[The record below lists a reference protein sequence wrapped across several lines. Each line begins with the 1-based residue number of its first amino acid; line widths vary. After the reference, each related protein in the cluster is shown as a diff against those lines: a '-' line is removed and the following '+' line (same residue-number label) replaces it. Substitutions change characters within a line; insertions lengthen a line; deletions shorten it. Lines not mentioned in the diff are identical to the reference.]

1 MAAHRPTPF
10 IRLMAWLAP
19 ATAGPS
25 AIWRLATLAG
35 VYGPRHPVT
44 QAMRSE
50 LIDVLIVSFG
60 SVALLSLTIGL
71 VQPWGVQFPKWLP
84 FIGRKPVP
92 RMLALVP
99 AFAAGLLLTALS
111 LYVLLGVSKHQG
123 EGAVQLTGGSLLLV
137 QLCYAPLLLA
147 GPIVL
152 VVANDYRRRAA
163 R

>member
-19 ATAGPS
+19 ATAAPS

-35 VYGPRHPVT
+35 VYGSRHPVT

-71 VQPWGVQFPKWLP
+71 VRPWGVQFPKWIP

-92 RMLALVP
+92 RTLALVP

-123 EGAVQLTGGSLLLV
+123 EGAVQLTGGNLLLV